1 MKMSEIRNRAILQA
15 VLLQVLQ
22 KHPDGVDVHDVYIEI
37 ERNFTFPD
45 EWYRQI
51 PAGTG
56 YDDLRDRG
64 IADWRSIPQTRLVE
78 LVKTE
83 PQWQN
88 ELRWARNDLRKQ
100 GLLDTSA
107 PRGIWRLT
115 DKGLIAA
122 RQMFRDLTPREKEI
136 ATPKPKPKKLPERP
150 ADTISKNVR
159 GALQDKLEVLTSG
172 MPISDLELL
181 VDIARTIRQ
190 RSIENDS

>member
-1 MKMSEIRNRAILQA
+1 MSEIRNRAVLHA
-15 VLLQVLQ
+15 VLLQTLQ
-22 KHPDGVDVHDVYIEI
+22 RYPEGIDLHDAYTEI
-37 ERNFTFPD
+37 ERNYTFPN

-56 YDDLRDRG
+56 YDELTDRG
-64 IADWRSIPQTRLVE
+64 ITDWRSIPQTRLVE

-115 DKGLIAA
+115 SSGRASATRTLDG
-122 RQMFRDLTPREKEI
+122 LTPPEREI
-136 ATPKPKPKKLPERP
+136 ATPKPKPDTLPKQVPQLAGTTIREGLHSKL
-150 ADTISKNVR
+150 
-159 GALQDKLEVLTSG
+159 LMLTSG
-172 MPISDLELL
+172 MPIADLELL
-181 VDIARTIRQ
+181 VEIARTIRQ
-190 RSIENDS
+190 RTLEGDS

>member
-1 MKMSEIRNRAILQA
+1 MNEIRNRTVLQA
-15 VLLQVLQ
+15 ILLQVLQ
-22 KHPDGVDVHDVYIEI
+22 QYPDGIDLHDLYTEI

-45 EWYRQI
+45 EWYRLI

-64 IADWRSIPQTRLVE
+64 ISDWRSIPQARLVE
-78 LVKTE
+78 LVETE

-115 DKGLIAA
+115 ANGFIVA
-122 RQMFRDLTPREKEI
+122 RRTLSELTSREKEL
-136 ATPKPKPKKLPERP
+136 ATPKPKPEKLHSRSTEMVSRGVR
-150 ADTISKNVR
+150 DSLQSK
-159 GALQDKLEVLTSG
+159 LLLLTSS
-172 MPISDLELL
+172 MPLGDLELL
-181 VDIARTIRQ
+181 VDIARTIRK